1 MKAAVT
7 KLTLSV
13 AKSSVQLKYGDVFI
27 QKLKE
32 QNSKLTSE
40 AIDKDK
46 VIESFQ
52 TNNPSPLIDQLNAT
66 IRTQTEK
73 MNE

>member
-46 VIESFQ
+46 VIESF
-52 TNNPSPLIDQLNAT
+52 
-66 IRTQTEK
+66 
-73 MNE
+73 